1 VEEVRV
7 QKYLL
12 ATLLLLVFPLSLW
25 GQTPTF
31 DPDRSIAL
39 VFSSSVSG
47 EVEPCG

>member
-1 VEEVRV
+1 L

-12 ATLLLLVFPLSLW
+12 AAFLVLVFPLSLW

-31 DPDRSIAL
+31 DASRVIAL

>member
-1 VEEVRV
+1 M

-12 ATLLLLVFPLSLW
+12 ATLLLLVFPFSLW
-25 GQTPTF
+25 GQTPAF
-31 DPDRSIAL
+31 DPNRSIAL